1 MCLSRLCCVLQV
13 LVLCINAVHDCI
25 ALSLLKY
32 LAKAII
38 TFLETKMG
46 LCHMATLGKI
56 GEFNVT
62 KEEWTQFVEQ
72 LDYFF
77 VANMA

>member
-1 MCLSRLCCVLQV
+1 MLFAI
-13 LVLCINAVHDCI
+13 VLCFAGIGSVYKCCASLYCS
-25 ALSLLKY
+25 LSLLKY
-32 LAKAII
+32 LAI
-38 TFLETKMG
+38 TFLETRMG

-77 VANMA
+77 VANTA

>member
-1 MCLSRLCCVLQV
+1 MCFSRLCCVLQV
-13 LVLCINAVHDCI
+13 LVLYINAVLHCI

-32 LAKAII
+32 LAI
-38 TFLETKMG
+38 TFLETRMG